1 MRGIADVNH
10 RLDGPDGAR
19 VVVLL
24 HAIGTSLEMWAPQTP
39 VLARE
44 YRVVSVDLR
53 GHGRSPVPD
62 GPYAM
67 GELADDVLG
76 LLDRLGVE
84 RASICGLSLGG
95 MVGLTMGAIA
105 PERVERLIAACVIAV
120 PAAPLAWHERGQTV
134 LSGGSAAVSDLVVE
148 RWGYRSRAPA
158 IARLLRGWLA
168 DTPPEG
174 YAGCCEAIAGMDLRP
189 LLPRVSTPTLLLA
202 GSDDPAAPESIA
214 REMSAAMPDAH
225 VAVIEGAAHLA
236 NVEAPDATTAAI
248 LGHLGR

>member
-1 MRGIADVNH
+1 
-10 RLDGPDGAR
+10 
-19 VVVLL
+19 
-24 HAIGTSLEMWAPQTP
+24 MWAPQTP

-105 PERVERLIAACVIAV
+105 PERVERLD
-120 PAAPLAWHERGQTV
+120 R
-134 LSGGSAAVSDLVVE
+134 
-148 RWGYRSRAPA
+148 
-158 IARLLRGWLA
+158 RLR
-168 DTPPEG
+168 
-174 YAGCCEAIAGMDLRP
+174 
-189 LLPRVSTPTLLLA
+189 
-202 GSDDPAAPESIA
+202 
-214 REMSAAMPDAH
+214 
-225 VAVIEGAAHLA
+225 
-236 NVEAPDATTAAI
+236 
-248 LGHLGR
+248 